1 VPALAA
7 DAVLFDLDGVL
18 IDSRASIATA
28 LNHALAA
35 HGYAVRSEDEL
46 AGHIGAGLH
55 DVFAE
60 LAGTDDPAVADALVA
75 TYRERYRVTSVTDT
89 TATLGVAP
97 VLERLA
103 GRLPLVVATSKP
115 RPYARPI
122 LEAVGL
128 AGFFHALCGPSLD
141 VRNEPKAKT
150 VGEALA
156 ALPGG
161 TCSPVM
167 VGDRFYDVEGA
178 AAHGLP
184 CIGVLWG
191 MGSADELRAAGA
203 VALAGAPA
211 ELPSLLAVDG
221 RAAG

>member
-18 IDSRASIATA
+18 IDSRASIASA
-28 LNHALAA
+28 INHALAA
-35 HGYAVRSEDEL
+35 HGLPERSEDEL
-46 AGHIGAGLH
+46 AGFIGAGLH
-55 DVFAE
+55 DVFTE
-60 LAGTDDPAVADALVA
+60 LSGNGDPAVADALVA
-75 TYRERYRVTSVTDT
+75 TYRERYRVTSLTDT
-89 TATLGVAP
+89 AP
-97 VLERLA
+97 MPGIEAVLAELA
-103 GRLPLVVATSKP
+103 ARYPLVVATSKP

-128 AGFFHALCGPSLD
+128 ASYFTALCGPPLD

-156 ALPGG
+156 ELPAG
-161 TCSPVM
+161 TRAPVM

-184 CIGVLWG
+184 CVGVLWG
-191 MGSADELRAAGA
+191 MGSAEELRAAGA
-203 VALAGAPA
+203 VALAAAPS
-211 ELPSLLAVDG
+211 ELPDLLG
-221 RAAG
+221 G